1 MADQIYREE
10 PLSGVTFGPF
20 DYDCYYDIEGSK
32 DIRLSRQRTLKSVEC
47 VVIRDNKLLFIEAKK
62 TAPKDLDRKTVIER
76 LSGMIKPSDREEYE
90 ELLRSLSITP
100 AYVADVCEKFLM
112 SLCLVMS
119 IAEGRIVSE
128 DMHSSMI
135 HAIHSPEIT
144 PVFVL
149 VITWSKKD
157 WARHVQDAFNMALR
171 KFEKTNKA
179 QILVLTAE
187 QAKSKGLVSEYTPMP
202 TDLT

>member
-10 PLSGVTFGPF
+10 PLSEVTFGPF
-20 DYDCYYDIEGSK
+20 EDGCYYDIESSK
-32 DIRLSRQRTLKSVEC
+32 DIRLSRKSALKSVEC
-47 VVIRDNKLLFIEAKK
+47 VVIRDNKLFFIEAKK
-62 TAPKDLDRKTVIER
+62 TAPRNLDSRAGIER
-76 LSGMIKPSDREEYE
+76 LSGMIKSNDRKEYE
-90 ELLRSLSITP
+90 QLLRSLSIMP
-100 AYVADVCEKFLM
+100 AYVADVCEKFVM

-119 IAEGRIVSE
+119 IAEGRIVSD
-128 DMHSSMI
+128 DMPPSMI
-135 HAIHSPEIT
+135 HAIHDPAMI

-187 QAKSKGLVSEYTPMP
+187 QAKSRGLVSEYTPMP
-202 TDLT
+202 TELT